1 MQIIRIAPPNPSRNR
16 VRMKAGKDVEN
27 APTTSAQISRQDRE
41 TVRLGP
47 SFRRIQAATK
57 FPRILAAEMALLT
70 EEGMVYTPNSWAMS
84 VVTMDPTIQEALK
97 KQ

>member
-16 VRMKAGKDVEN
+16 VRMKGKEVEN
-27 APTTSAQISRQDRE
+27 APYNHRADHQQDRGL
-41 TVRLGP
+41 VRRAQLQKNPGGDKV
-47 SFRRIQAATK
+47 SQ
-57 FPRILAAEMALLT
+57 ILAAEMALLT

-84 VVTMDPTIQEALK
+84 VVTMDPTIQRHWK

>member
-1 MQIIRIAPPNPSRNR
+1 
-16 VRMKAGKDVEN
+16 
-27 APTTSAQISRQDRE
+27 
-41 TVRLGP
+41 
-47 SFRRIQAATK
+47 
-57 FPRILAAEMALLT
+57 LLT